1 MASTKEYLINTL
13 DLLSGLDDI
22 SYRAMMGE
30 YILYFKDKVFGG
42 VYDDR
47 FLIKKTKVALDMMPD
62 AELDLPYEGGSEMV
76 LVDTD
81 DRDFIR
87 EVVLAMYDEIPA
99 PKKRK
104 K

>member
-1 MASTKEYLINTL
+1 
-13 DLLSGLDDI
+13 
-22 SYRAMMGE
+22 
-30 YILYFKDKVFGG
+30 
-42 VYDDR
+42 
-47 FLIKKTKVALDMMPD
+47 
-62 AELDLPYEGGSEMV
+62 MV

-81 DRDFIR
+81 DRDLIR